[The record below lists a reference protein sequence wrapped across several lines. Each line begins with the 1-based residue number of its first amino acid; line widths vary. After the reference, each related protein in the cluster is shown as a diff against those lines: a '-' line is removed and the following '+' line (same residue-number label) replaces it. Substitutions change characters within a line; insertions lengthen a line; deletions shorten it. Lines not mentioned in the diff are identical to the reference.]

1 MYVVELRPG
10 ALRALNETLPS
21 AVSFA
26 VAEMLDGPLRT
37 SPRVI
42 GKPLNDPFGRLWVLR
57 REAYRVLYDI
67 DDDAMIIS
75 VIRIAHRR
83 DAYRRLD

>member
-37 SPRVI
+37 IPRVV

-57 REAYRVLYDI
+57 REAYRVLYDF
-67 DDDAMIIS
+67 DDVAIIIS
-75 VIRIAHRR
+75 VIRIAHGRV
-83 DAYRRLD
+83 AFRRLD

>member
-1 MYVVELRPG
+1 MYAVELKPG
-10 ALRALNETLPS
+10 ALRALRETLPS

-37 SPRVI
+37 IPRVV
-42 GKPLNDPFGRLWVLR
+42 GKPLNDPLGSLWVLR

-67 DDDAMIIS
+67 NDEAMVVT

>member
-37 SPRVI
+37 IPRVI